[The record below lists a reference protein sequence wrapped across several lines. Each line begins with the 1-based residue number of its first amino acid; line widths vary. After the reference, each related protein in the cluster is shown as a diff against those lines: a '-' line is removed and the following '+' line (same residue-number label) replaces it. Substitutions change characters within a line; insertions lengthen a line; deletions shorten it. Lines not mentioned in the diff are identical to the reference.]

1 MIRSWNRTMRVSIL
15 TSGTR
20 GDVQPYIAL
29 GKALQEKGHVVLIA
43 CPENFC
49 SWVEEHGLKS
59 CSIGIDMQAFLQTP
73 DGKKVLSGNLFSM
86 IKIWKQTI
94 VPSIQKTLDIS
105 WEYARNA
112 DSIIY
117 HPKVGAAIDVAETTG
132 ANLICTALFPIFQ
145 TTAFPFFLLK
155 GNYGSF
161 FNKLTYKIVS
171 LSRIFFI
178 KMINKWRR
186 ETLGLKKSALFMP
199 IDGDGANEV
208 LRLCA
213 VSPSVIK
220 YPTTENGMI
229 HTTGYWFLEEGEN
242 WQPDSEFLDFI
253 KSGEKPVYIGFGSM
267 PTRNPEK
274 LTKEIIQGIK
284 DAGLRAI
291 LATGWGGLKKISLP
305 DDILLIEKAPHD
317 ALFNYVSAVV
327 HHGGAG
333 TTAAGLRA
341 GLPTFICPSSFDQPY
356 WGRLI
361 YSLGIGPKPLGLKK
375 LKAKKFSK
383 GLIDLVENKSYRSA
397 AAKIGKRISNENGVS
412 RAVELIESFSL
423 KNKG

>member
-1 MIRSWNRTMRVSIL
+1 MRVSIL

-29 GKALQEKGHVVLIA
+29 GKALQGKGHDVLIV

-59 CSIGIDMQAFLQTP
+59 CSIGIDMQAFLQNP

-86 IKIWKQTI
+86 IKIWKQII

-117 HPKVGAAIDVAETTG
+117 HPKAGAAIDVAEATG
-132 ANLICTALFPIFQ
+132 ANLICTALFPIFP

-361 YSLGIGPKPLGLKK
+361 YSLGIGPKPLSLKK
-375 LKAKKFSK
+375 LKAKEFSK
-383 GLIDLVENKSYRSA
+383 SLIDLVENESYRSA
-397 AAKIGKRISNENGVS
+397 AAKIGKRIANENGVS

-423 KNKG
+423 KDKV